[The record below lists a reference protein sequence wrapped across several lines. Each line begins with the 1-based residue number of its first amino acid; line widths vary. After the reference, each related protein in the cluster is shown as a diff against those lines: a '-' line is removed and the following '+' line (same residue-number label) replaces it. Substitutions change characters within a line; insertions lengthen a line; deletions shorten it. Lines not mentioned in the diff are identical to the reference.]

1 MNGIETTMPTAISAG
16 KAVSAVASH
25 STGRP
30 SRPRLASVALSIPN
44 WPLRVQRQTM
54 ALMVSE
60 TAQGSMMITRARPRP
75 IKSSLRMRA
84 IGTESRTV
92 PPTTATVQTSVR
104 HRQGRKSGSAR
115 SLLKL
120 ARPAK
125 SLTWPKR
132 LTLCSEVWATS

>member
-1 MNGIETTMPTAISAG
+1 MAF
-16 KAVSAVASH
+16 
-25 STGRP
+25 
-30 SRPRLASVALSIPN
+30 SIPN
-44 WPLRVQRQTM
+44 WPFRVQRQTM

-60 TAQGSMMITRARPRP
+60 TAQGSMMMTRARPRP
-75 IKSSLRMRA
+75 AKSSLRISA

-92 PPTTATVQTSVR
+92 PPTTATVQTRVR
-104 HRQGRKSGSAR
+104 QRQGRKSGSAR

-125 SLTWPKR
+125 SCTWPNR